1 MKIKGSY
8 VFALMVTIALLILL
22 ADDSFA
28 QCSMCR
34 KIATDGTNE
43 KTVDAASL
51 NSGILYLLALPYFLI
66 AFFFRKQIYGFVST
80 LRVKK

>member
-1 MKIKGSY
+1 MKFKGTHILITICIITLI
-8 VFALMVTIALLILL
+8 VFL

-34 KIATDGTNE
+34 KIATDGANS
-43 KTVDAASL
+43 KAIGRSL
-51 NSGILYLLALPYFLI
+51 NSGILYLLGLPYFLV
-66 AFFFRKQIYGFVST
+66 AFFFRKQIFDFMRT